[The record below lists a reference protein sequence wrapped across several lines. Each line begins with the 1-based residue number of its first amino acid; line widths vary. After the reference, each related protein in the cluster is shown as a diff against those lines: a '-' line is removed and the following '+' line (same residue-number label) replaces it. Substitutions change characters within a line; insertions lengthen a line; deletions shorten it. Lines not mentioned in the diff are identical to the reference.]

1 MQADYSSQDRND
13 NQDGSRSSH
22 RDKADPMAV
31 YWEKLR
37 MDGQFGRWQKPATD

>member
-1 MQADYSSQDRND
+1 MQADYSSQDRKD
-13 NQDGSRSSH
+13 NQDGSRPSH
-22 RDKADPMAV
+22 RDEVDPMAA